1 MNPLRHVVPQLLCVF
16 LLLVGLAAPLRADS
30 SLPMFFT
37 PVEKKDAR
45 YDTPEHAVVARIS
58 SWVHRDIDWHFET
71 LTPETVRIEK
81 QIHQK
86 AGLDP
91 KIAFSLIR
99 EGTKYLIADSEP
111 YLGYAIV
118 TLKALDAD
126 GSIEIGASLIEQID
140 GQWKTAIPPVDDT
153 LLMDRLRDKMD
164 CIRPHEMLSVE
175 AQIVPPSLGQAWLA
189 EGDPDTQKAGMDEPT
204 ETEALIFC
212 ALGNITGHGGN
223 TLNPEAIQTDTLL
236 ANHVAK
242 PCHVAILYPG
252 RVGRKPQLRKY
263 DGAVLLCA
271 FRQEDLAK
279 AKGYLD
285 SDTELILFGRLKDDT
300 IFLAKARK

>member
-1 MNPLRHVVPQLLCVF
+1 MKTLRHAGPLLLCVC
-16 LLLVGLAAPLRADS
+16 LMLAGLAAPLRADS
-30 SLPMFFT
+30 SLPMFFR

-45 YDTPEHAVVARIS
+45 YDTPEHAVIARIS
-58 SWVHRDIDWHFET
+58 SLVHRDIDWHFQT

-86 AGLDP
+86 ANLDP

-111 YLGYAIV
+111 YLDYAIV

-126 GSIEIGASLIEQID
+126 GAIKTGASLIEQID
-140 GQWKTAIPPVDDT
+140 GQWKTALPPVDDT
-153 LLMDRLRDKMD
+153 LLIDRLRDKMD
-164 CIRPHEMLSVE
+164 YIRPHEILSVE
-175 AQIVPPSLGQAWLA
+175 GQVIPPSLGQVWLV
-189 EGDPDTQKAGMDEPT
+189 ETDTNTEKLAINAPT
-204 ETEALIFC
+204 ATEALVYL

-223 TLNPEAIQTDTLL
+223 TLTPEAIQMDTLL

-242 PCHVAILYPG
+242 PCQVAILNPG
-252 RVGRKPQLRKY
+252 RVVRIPRLRKY

-271 FRQEDLAK
+271 FRQQDLAK
-279 AKGYLD
+279 AKGYLE
-285 SDTELILFGRLKDDT
+285 SDTELTLFGRLNDET
-300 IFLAKARK
+300 AFLAKARK